1 MRIAL
6 TFPFMLTNDG
16 DYTLLKAVLR
26 AISDAMPDAEFE
38 LFLWKPYDLS
48 GLRDFAI
55 RVHDAEP
62 PRMPISLIK
71 LIILYLL
78 AFIYRLLR
86 AVPPNEQL
94 RTIANSDVA
103 LVITRDVLVMNGLGG
118 LRSFLYTLFRV
129 FLPKLMGKPTVFFAS
144 DVRLGSG
151 VKRWLVAP
159 FVRLVFSKLDMTIV
173 RDENSRINLLRVGVP
188 NSKIIVGADTA
199 LLLKPTSREEA
210 MRIFKAE
217 GIQLHERPI
226 VGLSINPLVYR
237 ARGPSGGGW
246 HEVAAILAETVDF
259 LAEELGAITVF
270 IPRVAIFGEND
281 IALAHEIRA
290 LVKHKEC
297 FLMLSRQ
304 YMPEQVR
311 SIIGL
316 TDLFIAITFHAL
328 VHAISM
334 SVPTVAIDYGGKA
347 IELMRELG
355 LAGMVIPA
363 KELNPDVLKAKIV
376 EAWIIKDELRAS
388 LPRKI
393 PELRDKAMRGVE
405 ALLKFL
411 RLLK

>member
-1 MRIAL
+1 
-6 TFPFMLTNDG
+6 
-16 DYTLLKAVLR
+16 
-26 AISDAMPDAEFE
+26 
-38 LFLWKPYDLS
+38 
-48 GLRDFAI
+48 
-55 RVHDAEP
+55 
-62 PRMPISLIK
+62 
-71 LIILYLL
+71 
-78 AFIYRLLR
+78 
-86 AVPPNEQL
+86 
-94 RTIANSDVA
+94 
-103 LVITRDVLVMNGLGG
+103 
-118 LRSFLYTLFRV
+118 
-129 FLPKLMGKPTVFFAS
+129 
-144 DVRLGSG
+144 
-151 VKRWLVAP
+151 
-159 FVRLVFSKLDMTIV
+159 
-173 RDENSRINLLRVGVP
+173 
-188 NSKIIVGADTA
+188 
-199 LLLKPTSREEA
+199 

-393 PELRDKAMRGVE
+393 PELRNKAMRGVE